1 MDYKVIIIL
10 LALLFLIILVYR
22 EVSNL
27 KDQMNKSTNNMSLQY
42 RQNNDKMLVK
52 FQNNMNKYV
61 SQIKGISSDNLQQL
75 RKITLLNHQ
84 PVIRKFTN
92 HFTETDNSE
101 IRTDLQYL
109 SDANIKHKPNITD
122 ANNQIFEKKEISH
135 EFYMSEDDPKRTKG
149 SDAISECAER
159 SSKLNK
165 STTKESTSNN
175 YKKYNQFVDGN
186 VQSKIICNGDKCYI
200 KQFDNDDND
209 DDNNDDDN
217 TIPIYHTE
225 NKSCDDIIPIY
236 VSSNQQKQENII
248 LKQTIPKNKTN
259 AILDNDDE
267 YESDGDADED
277 DDEDEDDNIANAQ
290 DIAEIIKI
298 DIPKSSPTQKQTCA
312 PITKNSLE
320 NSIIEDDG
328 YTSEER
334 ITIPITPLNYKN
346 DPKNKNEIEIDM
358 FNVISG
364 NKLLPNLT
372 TDEITKIIKTGSNI
386 KLNDIYVDDC
396 DDDSGMQQN
405 TTKNE
410 DTPVDNTSEDT
421 FNVETN
427 VQKIDLSESIK
438 NMLKSTNGDTD
449 SNNESNDSNKKIIL
463 SIDEQIKIAKQK
475 KQKDEG
481 TIDTNETKSKM
492 SKTSKISTSGF
503 VNIGG
508 TKNRKPKLSINTNID
523 DKLVKELKEVKEVEV
538 VEVKEEFNLKT
549 VILKKQE
556 EYSFNDLREL
566 SRKLE
571 IPTTYKEKNKTKQ
584 YKKDE
589 LFTNIKSFV
598 ESKQN
603 N

>member
-1 MDYKVIIIL
+1 
-10 LALLFLIILVYR
+10 
-22 EVSNL
+22 
-27 KDQMNKSTNNMSLQY
+27 MNKSTNNMSLQY

-135 EFYMSEDDPKRTKG
+135 EFYMSEDDPNKTKG

-159 SSKLNK
+159 SSKLNR

-175 YKKYNQFVDGN
+175 HEKYNQFVDKN
-186 VQSKIICNGDKCYI
+186 VQSKIICDGNKCYI
-200 KQFDNDDND
+200 KQFENDDGNDDDDND
-209 DDNNDDDN
+209 DDDENDDDN
-217 TIPIYHTE
+217 MIPIYHTE

-236 VSSNQQKQENII
+236 VSGNQPKQENII

-267 YESDGDADED
+267 YESDDERNEYGDED
-277 DDEDEDDNIANAQ
+277 EDEDEDEDDNIANAQ

-298 DIPKSSPTQKQTCA
+298 DIPKSSPTQKTCA

-386 KLNDIYVDDC
+386 KLGDIYVDDC

-405 TTKNE
+405 HTKNE

-438 NMLKSTNGDTD
+438 NMLKSTNDDTDTD
-449 SNNESNDSNKKIIL
+449 SNKSNDNSNKKIL
-463 SIDEQIKIAKQK
+463 YLDEQIKIAKQK
-475 KQKDEG
+475 KQKDEE

-523 DKLVKELKEVKEVEV
+523 DKLAEVKETKET
-538 VEVKEEFNLKT
+538 KEEFNPKT